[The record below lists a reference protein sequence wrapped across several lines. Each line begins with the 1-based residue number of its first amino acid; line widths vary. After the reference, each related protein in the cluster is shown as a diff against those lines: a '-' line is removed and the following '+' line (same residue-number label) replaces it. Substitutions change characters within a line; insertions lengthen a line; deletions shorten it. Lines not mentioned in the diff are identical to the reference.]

1 MSEYVYYEYS
11 AYWAGTWYKSDSYM
25 ALCRCLHELG
35 CRYFLNHKEDEK
47 YIEFL
52 LKNGESKSSM
62 VNKKQITLKVNP
74 MMLLTSNKEYLYG
87 PDGTQKEI
95 FPKNGSYYEL
105 EELQELVGGNIELL
119 YSHSCPD
126 RVIVID
132 EEGKLKGEP
141 LNMTATQLAY
151 TNQMISPL
159 DYIVGKALYVNSKS
173 IQ

>member
-1 MSEYVYYEYS
+1 MKEIVYSEYS

-35 CRYFLNHKEDEK
+35 CRYFLNLNENRDTLVQVLKSGEEKSTIIHRKE
-47 YIEFL
+47 
-52 LKNGESKSSM
+52 
-62 VNKKQITLKVNP
+62 ITLKINP
-74 MMLLTSNKEYLYG
+74 MTLLTSDKEYLYS

-105 EELQELVGGNIELL
+105 EELQQLVGGNIELL
-119 YSHSCPD
+119 YSTSSPH
-126 RVIVID
+126 RVMVID

-141 LNMTATQLAY
+141 LNMEATHIAY
-151 TNQMISPL
+151 SEQIITPL
-159 DYIVGKALYVNSKS
+159 DYIVGKALYINSKS